1 MATEM
6 QMLGSREGMGGGA
19 SSGDDDGG
27 AGGGGYGERSS
38 PQRAPA
44 SRPAGQASKPAPKSS
59 TGFDSMDDDIPF

>member
-1 MATEM
+1 MATDM

-19 SSGDDDGG
+19 ASGDDDGG
-27 AGGGGYGERSS
+27 AGGGYAERSS
-38 PQRAPA
+38 PQRSAPA